1 MIKNIKWLFLVSLT
15 LAACSK
21 DCETTTVYSESS
33 DGQPLTRGTA
43 DFSKYVAV
51 GNSLTA
57 GYSDNALFIE
67 GQKVSWTNVLAQQ
80 FKTVGGGEY
89 KIPFMSDNIGGFA
102 LAAGVQFPQAG
113 PRLYYTGNS
122 ASPLAAA
129 AGVSS
134 TLLTASIA
142 SAGPY
147 NNVGIPGAKCIHL
160 VTPGYATANPYF
172 GRIATSPTQTV
183 LNYATTTIAPT
194 FFSCWIGNNDVLGYA
209 TTGGDG
215 SNPITPSAGA
225 VGVGFDASYD
235 AIINGLTAGGAK
247 GVVVSIPYVN
257 TVPFF
262 TTVPFNAIPLNAAQV
277 AALNSAYA
285 PYNAGVTA
293 SPLTAAE
300 KTARTITF
308 VVGQN
313 APVIVDEYLT
323 NLTSFGLPNYRQA
336 TAQDYLVLSSNGA
349 SAQANLAAGGGTSAP
364 LADRW
369 VLSKGEV
376 AEIKIATDAYNAKI
390 QAVATAKNLAF
401 FDANAVMTQI
411 ATTGI
416 VSNGFNVASTFITG
430 GGFSTDGVHPSPRG
444 YALIANKVIESIN
457 AKYGSNIKGVN
468 IGDYR
473 ILFPAVL

>member
-15 LAACSK
+15 FVACSK

-43 DFSKYVAV
+43 DFTKYVAV

-67 GQKVSWTNVLAQQ
+67 GQKVSWTNILAQQ

-89 KIPFMSDNIGGFA
+89 KIPFMSDNLGGFA
-102 LAAGVQFPQAG
+102 AAPGVQIPALG
-113 PRLYYTGNS
+113 TRLYYTGNS
-122 ASPLAAA
+122 ASPLASA

-134 TLLTASIA
+134 TLFTASIA
-142 SAGPY
+142 AAGPY

-160 VTPGYATANPYF
+160 VVPGYATANPYF
-172 GRIATSPTQTV
+172 GRIATAPTQTV
-183 LNYATTTIAPT
+183 LNYATTVAPT

-215 SNPITPSAGA
+215 SNPITPSAGTP
-225 VGVGFDASYD
+225 GVGFDASYD

-247 GVVVSIPYVN
+247 GVVATIPYVN

-262 TTVPFNAIPLNAAQV
+262 TTVPYNPIPLNAGQV
-277 AALNSAYA
+277 AALMSMPAYGG
-285 PYNAGVTA
+285 YNAAIAA
-293 SPLTAAE
+293 SPLSAAE
-300 KTARTITF
+300 KAARTISF
-308 VVGQN
+308 VAGQNN
-313 APVIVDEYLT
+313 APVIEDEYLT
-323 NLTSFGLPNYRQA
+323 TLGPLPKYRQA
-336 TAQDYLVLSSNGA
+336 TNADYLVLSSGGVPT
-349 SAQANLAAGGGTSAP
+349 SAQIGGGGGTVTP
-364 LADRW
+364 LADKW
-369 VLSKGEV
+369 VLSKDEV
-376 AEIKIATDAYNAKI
+376 AEIKVATDAYNAKI
-390 QAVATAKNLAF
+390 QAVATAKGLAF

-411 ATTGI
+411 ATTGV
-416 VSNGFNVASTFITG
+416 VSNGFNVGSTFITG

-444 YALIANKVIESIN
+444 YALLANKFIEAIN